1 MEEAVK
7 KASEIGLD
15 FIIFGGMTLKE
26 GKQKDYF
33 QIPQE
38 KWANLI
44 LVSLLALQRL
54 FPHSLLSGCEESLI

>member
-1 MEEAVK
+1 MEEAVR

-33 QIPQE
+33 YNTI
-38 KWANLI
+38 KKNYL
-44 LVSLLALQRL
+44 
-54 FPHSLLSGCEESLI
+54 

>member
-1 MEEAVK
+1 MMEEAVK

-33 QIPQE
+33 C
-38 KWANLI
+38 N
-44 LVSLLALQRL
+44 SLKKSGL
-54 FPHSLLSGCEESLI
+54 F